1 MSLPSHDEQLEL
13 IESATRIL
21 SRMPNLVERSAHHVL
36 IVGDVHGSPTTL
48 KHLEWMLEEHS
59 FELVVFLGDY
69 VDRGSAQIE
78 AADFVLRLLIERP
91 HRVIPLRG
99 NHELPYLN
107 YRYHFFRAVLSA
119 YSEHVWHLFN
129 QCFAQLPYCLVLNG
143 EGILMHGGISKDIVH
158 IRALNTHPKGM
169 LEPPAEVQQLL
180 WNDPYDFE
188 GTFAPNVFRAGFWL
202 FSRTALEE
210 FLEANSLCWLI
221 RAHEPV
227 AGGYEPRW
235 DGLLTTVFSCPEG
248 SPDGRAAVFVLE
260 DEKRTVVHIG

>member
-1 MSLPSHDEQLEL
+1 MSLPTLDEQVEL

-48 KHLEWMLEEHS
+48 KHLEWLLEEHN

-78 AADFVLRLLIERP
+78 AVDFVLRLLIECP
-91 HRVIPLRG
+91 HRVILLRG

-107 YRYHFFRAVLSA
+107 YRYHFFRAVLGA
-119 YSEHVWHLFN
+119 YPEHVWHLFN

-169 LEPPAEVQQLL
+169 LEPPDEVQQLL

-248 SPDGRAAVFVLE
+248 SPDGRAAVLVLE